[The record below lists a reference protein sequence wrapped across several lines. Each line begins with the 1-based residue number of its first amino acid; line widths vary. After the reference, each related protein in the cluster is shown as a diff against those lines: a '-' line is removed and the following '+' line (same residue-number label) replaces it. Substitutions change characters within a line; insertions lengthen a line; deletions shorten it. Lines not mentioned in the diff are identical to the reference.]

1 MNGVPLDPG
10 APLAGI
16 PNPQPLP
23 GMGGPPPGPPGM
35 PPPGMGPP
43 PMPQLPGPPQP
54 PPDQNAAMA
63 ELVDPDPLPQVD
75 DAILL
80 QAMQMAYERAKTA
93 RETRRKLNRRN
104 WDAYHGKFDF
114 LAKKRAGQSTIV
126 IPSLETSMEQVCA
139 QLTQQLVGF
148 SHWFSAKYE
157 GVEPPLPG
165 LDADQAVKILGQELD
180 RLAVEGGKMP
190 TTYGIGRL
198 IYDSLKIGLIES
210 VVTWKITMAPEDAPV
225 FTIGPGNSLTL
236 KPRSTM
242 RLKIDLIPYDDHYPD
257 PSPAQH
263 YDIHEVEIAVADLPE
278 LGFSESEIEKMR
290 HASPGGEKIEER
302 RRRQGITPALPQPL
316 HRVLLREYWGDLIH
330 PQTGKLI
337 AKSIMFLTASGT
349 SVVRKPIRIRD
360 ILWSGKR
367 PIISVPLL
375 PTPAAEEHHA
385 FIDIA
390 RPLVEAESELTN
402 LAIDAGFNAALGIK
416 EIRSYMLEDPSV
428 IQGGLR
434 PGIDL
439 EIAEGR
445 GDADVVKRVD
455 TGTLNQDMLN
465 VLDRIS
471 RMRQEAF
478 RINDLQLGRLPQRK
492 QSATEIMQVEDA
504 GNDLF
509 SNIALRFEDTAVE
522 PLLELCWLTIW
533 QFADDS
539 MIARMGGIVGP
550 ENAQSLAMLSPQ
562 ERFVCFASAPSFKVQ
577 GYKYQLQRVKDLQKL
592 MMLRQQ
598 AASNPALLQVIT
610 SRFSPLKEYAI
621 ILQSLGIDPSDVER
635 DPDEPMPDPTMLQAQ
650 AGMPPGGGSG
660 APQNPAANPAAAAA
674 GPPPNPTGQRGG
686 QMP

>member
-1 MNGVPLDPG
+1 MNGGPGIPLDPG

-16 PNPQPLP
+16 PNPPPLP
-23 GMGGPPPGPPGM
+23 QPPQPGM
-35 PPPGMGPP
+35 PPPGMPMGGPP
-43 PMPQLPGPPQP
+43 PP
-54 PPDQNAAMA
+54 PPDLGMEAPPI
-63 ELVDPDPLPQVD
+63 EDPDPLPQVD

-80 QAMQMAYERAKTA
+80 QAMQIAYEQSKST

-104 WDAYHGKFDF
+104 WDAFHGKFEF
-114 LAKKRAGQSTIV
+114 LVKKRAGQSAIV

-165 LDADQAVKILGQELD
+165 LDADQACKILGQEIE
-180 RLAVEGGKMP
+180 RLAVEGGKIP

-198 IYDSLKIGLIES
+198 VYDSLKIGLIES
-210 VVTWKITMAPEDAPV
+210 VVTWKVTMAPDDQPI
-225 FTIGPGNSLTL
+225 FSIGPGGSLKLET
-236 KPRSTM
+236 KATM
-242 RLKIDLIPYDDHYPD
+242 RLRIDIVPFEDHYPD
-257 PSPAQH
+257 PSAAHH
-263 YDIHEVEIAVADLPE
+263 YDIHEVEIAISDLPE
-278 LGFSESEIEKMR
+278 LGFSQTEIEKMR
-290 HASPGGEKIEER
+290 HASPGGEKLEQAR
-302 RRRQGITPALPQPL
+302 RREGIAPALRQPQ
-316 HRVLLREYWGDLIH
+316 HRALLREYWGDLIH
-330 PQTGKLI
+330 PQTGQMI
-337 AKSIMFLTASGT
+337 ARGIMFLTAGGT
-349 SVVRKPIRIRD
+349 SVIRRPVRIRD
-360 ILWSGKR
+360 ILWAGKR
-367 PIISVPLL
+367 PFISVPLL
-375 PTPAAEEHHA
+375 PTPTAEQHHA

-402 LAIDAGFNAALGIK
+402 LMIDAGFNAALGVK

-509 SNIALRFEDTAVE
+509 SNIALRFEDTAIE

-562 ERFVCFASAPSFKVQ
+562 ERFACFASAPSFKVQ

-610 SRFSPLKEYAI
+610 TRFSPLKEYAI

-635 DPDEPMPDPTMLQAQ
+635 DPDEPMPDPAMLQAQ
-650 AGMPPGGGSG
+650 AGMPPGGGPG